1 MLVFFFF
8 PVFLWGLIFAAC
20 KETYSCICPKNALLR
35 MSLLL
40 WQAAWDNTGMFASQ
54 DFIGSEFYYSSYSG
68 VSYTLNNFTL
78 LY

>member
-1 MLVFFFF
+1 
-8 PVFLWGLIFAAC
+8 
-20 KETYSCICPKNALLR
+20 

-40 WQAAWDNTGMFASQ
+40 WQAAWDNTGMFAIQ